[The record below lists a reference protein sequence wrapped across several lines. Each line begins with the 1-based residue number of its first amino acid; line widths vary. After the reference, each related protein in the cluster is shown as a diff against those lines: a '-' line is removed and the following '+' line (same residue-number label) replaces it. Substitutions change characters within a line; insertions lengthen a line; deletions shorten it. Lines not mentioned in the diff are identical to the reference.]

1 MPIKPNGSTADFSIN
16 YSFSALLEPLHFF
29 FLYISHS
36 NQGITRDTGHN
47 SSAEDTKLEP
57 LQLFGNILYP
67 KAAAGPSGG
76 AVPRTLDGGLLL
88 TAYVQHK
95 Q

>member
-1 MPIKPNGSTADFSIN
+1 MLIKPNGSTADFSIN
-16 YSFSALLEPLHFF
+16 YFFSAL
-29 FLYISHS
+29 
-36 NQGITRDTGHN
+36 
-47 SSAEDTKLEP
+47 LEP